1 MTKRGMT
8 LVEMMVA
15 TTATLI
21 LMAAVAQVFSV
32 FGSALSDSRS
42 MVELDARI
50 RTVAARL
57 RSDLA
62 GATARPLPP
71 LDPQAGEG
79 YFEIIEGPW
88 NDVQDVSTGTVGFFS
103 SGTAPLCTSGTV
115 PVCPTDVDDVL
126 LFTTRNA
133 TTPFVGRAGNDFV
146 ESTAAEVA
154 WFLRKTNGTANPVT
168 YTLFRRQLLVIGLA
182 GFPPFSTSANTVT
195 ALSWA
200 DFYEN
205 FDISARAPTFAGT
218 LYWSGTVTPNTLT
231 DLTRRECRFLHASV
245 TSGTNGNFPF
255 PFVAHQAIAATSG
268 LIFDAVTSSRG
279 GEDVVLT
286 NVLSFDVRVFD
297 PVAPVDVQAD
307 AAVVPGDSNPASSTG
322 WVLSGSAGSGAYVDL
337 GNGSSAGPS
346 GMAARFSGYGD
357 PKAGTGANGL
367 VGSLNGRRTY
377 DTWSTHYESNGIDED
392 GVYGP
397 DQGSDGLDNDNPS
410 HGQVDEIDEQETSP
424 PYPYPLRGIEVRI
437 RCYEPSSRQV
447 RQVTVRHTFVP
458 H

>member
-21 LMAAVAQVFSV
+21 LMAAVAQVFAV

-79 YFEIIEGPW
+79 YFEIIEGPL
-88 NDVQDVSTGTVGFFS
+88 NDLSASVGTS
-103 SGTAPLCTSGTV
+103 NLAADT
-115 PVCPTDVDDVL
+115 DDVL
-126 LFTTRNA
+126 LFTTRNSD
-133 TTPFVGRAGNDFV
+133 TPFLGRSGNSGGFV

-154 WFLRKTNGTANPVT
+154 WFLRPTVTDTTTTPPKYTSNPT
-168 YTLFRRQLLVIGLA
+168 TFTLYRRQLLVVGLA
-182 GFPPFSTSANTVT
+182 GFAPFSSNANTAPAT
-195 ALSWA
+195 SWSS
-200 DFYEN
+200 FFEQY
-205 FDISARAPTFAGT
+205 DISARVTT
-218 LYWSGTVTPNTLT
+218 SGTVTPNTLS
-231 DLTRRECRFLHASV
+231 DLTRRESRFLHSRV
-245 TSGTNGNFPF
+245 TAAFPF
-255 PFVAHQAIAATSG
+255 PFVLHQDYPAPDG
-268 LIFDAVTSSRG
+268 LVFTGASSSRV

-297 PVAPVDVQAD
+297 PVAPIDVVAD
-307 AAVVPGDSNPASSTG
+307 AAVGPGDRGATG
-322 WVLSGSAGSGAYVDL
+322 GTGSAASGAYVDL
-337 GNGSSAGPS
+337 GNASPAGPS
-346 GMAARFSGYGD
+346 GLAPRFSGYGD

-367 VGSLNGRRTY
+367 VGSATDRRTY

-392 GVYGP
+392 KHPNAIDDDNDGTVDEPDENYGP
-397 DQGSDGLDNDNPS
+397 DQGSDGLDNNND
-410 HGQVDEIDEQETSP
+410 GQVDEIAEQETSP
-424 PYPYPLRGIEVRI
+424 PYPYPLRGVEVRI
-437 RCYEPSSRQV
+437 RCYEPASRQV
-447 RQVTVRHTFVP
+447 RQVTVRHTFVS

>member
-42 MVELDARI
+42 MVELDARM

-79 YFEIIEGPW
+79 YFEIIEGPL
-88 NDVQDVSTGTVGFFS
+88 NDLSAPAGT
-103 SGTAPLCTSGTV
+103 
-115 PVCPTDVDDVL
+115 TDLAADTDDVL
-126 LFTTRNA
+126 LFTTQNTR
-133 TTPFVGRAGNDFV
+133 TPFIGRADAGFV

-154 WFLRKTNGTANPVT
+154 WFLRSTAGTTNPPTF
-168 YTLFRRQLLVIGLA
+168 TLFRRQLLVVGLA
-182 GFPPFSTSANTVT
+182 GFPPFSLNANTASAT
-195 ALSWA
+195 SWSG
-200 DFYEN
+200 FYEQ
-205 FDISARAPTFAGT
+205 FDISARWIST
-218 LYWSGTVTPNTLT
+218 GTVTPNTLSN
-231 DLTRRECRFLHASV
+231 LTRRESRFLHSSMSAS
-245 TSGTNGNFPF
+245 FPF
-255 PFVAHQAIAATSG
+255 PFVVHQDYPPPDG
-268 LIFDAVTSSRG
+268 LIFTGTSSRV

-286 NVLSFDVRVFD
+286 NVLAFDVRVFD
-297 PVAPVDVQAD
+297 PVAPLDVVGD
-307 AAVVPGDSNPASSTG
+307 AAVGPGDRGASGGTG
-322 WVLSGSAGSGAYVDL
+322 SDASGAYVDL
-337 GNGSSAGPS
+337 GNSSSPGPS
-346 GMAARFSGYGD
+346 GLAGRFSGYGNLRS
-357 PKAGTGANGL
+357 GTGATGL
-367 VGSLNGRRTY
+367 VGAATFRRTY
-377 DTWSTHYESNGIDED
+377 DTWSTHYEANGLDED
-392 GVYGP
+392 GDGVI
-397 DQGSDGLDNDNPS
+397 DEGSDGLDNNND
-410 HGQVDEIDEQETSP
+410 GQVDEVAEQETSA
-424 PYPYPLRGIEVRI
+424 PYPYPLRGVEVRV